1 MEGNGLKEELLGNG
15 PGVADT
21 DGALVLIRHGET
33 DWNAAGRLQG
43 RTDVPLNDVG
53 RAQARDAGVALAGGG
68 WNLLVSSPLRRAV
81 ETAALIG
88 TASGLELAATLP
100 GLLERDY
107 GRSEGEYLNGL
118 SEPEMTR
125 IFGAAEAEEA
135 VAERGV
141 GALRRLVRQHPGRR
155 IVAVAHGT
163 LIRLTM
169 SALLGR
175 PHPRVPNAQAVPVDL
190 ELLRR
195 YPDGAE
201 PAAVPAAVG

>member
-1 MEGNGLKEELLGNG
+1 MDNAHGLT
-15 PGVADT
+15 DT

-43 RTDVPLNDVG
+43 RTDIPLNDVG
-53 RAQARDAGVALAGGG
+53 RGQARDAGAALAGGG
-68 WNLLVSSPLRRAV
+68 WDLLVSSPLQRAV
-81 ETAALIG
+81 ETARIIG
-88 TASGLELAATLP
+88 AAAGLELALTLP

-107 GRSEGEYLNGL
+107 GRCEGEYLNGL
-118 SEPEMTR
+118 SEPEMTP
-125 IFGAAEAEEA
+125 IFGAAEAEAE
-135 VAERGV
+135 VAARGV
-141 GALRRLVRQHPGRR
+141 AALRELAGRHPGRR

-195 YPDGAE
+195 YPAAEE
-201 PAAVPAAVG
+201 PAAVPAAAG

>member
-1 MEGNGLKEELLGNG
+1 MPNG
-15 PGVADT
+15 PGLADT
-21 DGALVLIRHGET
+21 NGALVLIRHGET

-43 RTDVPLNDVG
+43 RTDIPLNDVG
-53 RAQARDAGVALAGGG
+53 RGQARAAGAALAGAG
-68 WNLLVSSPLRRAV
+68 WDLLVSSPLQRAV
-81 ETAALIG
+81 ETARIIG
-88 TASGLELAATLP
+88 AVSGLQLEHRLP

-125 IFGAAEAEEA
+125 LFGAAESEDA
-135 VAERGV
+135 VAGRGIA
-141 GALRRLVRQHPGRR
+141 ALRRLVGDHPGRR

-190 ELLRR
+190 GLLAR
-195 YPDGAE
+195 YGAGQE
-201 PAAVPAAVG
+201 PAEVPA

>member
-1 MEGNGLKEELLGNG
+1 MGNGHE
-15 PGVADT
+15 VADT

-53 RAQARDAGVALAGGG
+53 RAQARNAGTALAGGG
-68 WNLLVSSPLRRAV
+68 WDLLVSSPLRRAV
-81 ETAALIG
+81 ETATLIG
-88 TASGLELAATLP
+88 AASGLELALTLP

-125 IFGAAEAEEA
+125 IFGAAEAEED

-141 GALRRLVRQHPGRR
+141 AALRRLVRQHPGRR

-190 ELLRR
+190 QLLRQYR
-195 YPDGAE
+195 VAEEAAAE
-201 PAAVPAAVG
+201 PDAVPAAVR

>member
-1 MEGNGLKEELLGNG
+1 MVRNGLKEELLADAL
-15 PGVADT
+15 GVADT

-53 RAQARDAGVALAGGG
+53 RAQARQAGAALAGGG
-68 WNLLVSSPLRRAV
+68 WDLLVSSPLQRAV
-81 ETAALIG
+81 ETATLIG
-88 TASGLELAATLP
+88 AAAGLELALTLP
-100 GLLERDY
+100 GLLERNY

-125 IFGAAEAEEA
+125 IFGVAEAEDA
-135 VAERGV
+135 VAERGAA
-141 GALRRLVRQHPGRR
+141 ALRRLVDEHPGRR
-155 IVAVAHGT
+155 IIAVAHGT

-175 PHPRVPNAQAVPVDL
+175 QHPRVPNAQAVPVDL
-190 ELLRR
+190 ELLRQH
-195 YPDGAE
+195 PAGTA
-201 PAAVPAAVG
+201 PAATAALA